1 MNTTRA
7 ATVKMIIIIIITI
20 IIRTRIDRF
29 GRPKRVGTDDDD
41 DDDHD
46 QIEPIDQS
54 ITDLA
59 LFGAITSASAPD

>member
-20 IIRTRIDRF
+20 IICTRIDRF

-41 DDDHD
+41 DDYD

-54 ITDLA
+54 ITDLE